1 MKNQVVVV
9 VGASGGLG
17 SAIAKAFSAKDTQVL
32 LAGRTRQPLEI
43 LAAQIGHSASI
54 FTADITDIDSLDA
67 LRQHCLTVYGHVD
80 VVVNATGY
88 DVRKPFSQHELTEV
102 NQLIDVNLLGAIL
115 LTRAFLPLLTAQ
127 NAGTII
133 HLGGFADGRLAFPY
147 YSVDVATRAG
157 LRTFLESINRELSD
171 TGVRTIY
178 FSPTTADTAAEHPYQ
193 DLWREIGVSMV
204 SPETVAQSLLRTLER
219 RQPVYIMGRGSRL
232 LSGLNA
238 ICPQLADRLLLNRYD
253 VILKRYLA
261 A

>member
-1 MKNQVVVV
+1 MKNQVVVI
-9 VGASGGLG
+9 VGAGGGLG
-17 SAIAKAFSAKDTQVL
+17 SAIAQAFAEKGAQVL
-32 LAGRTRQPLEI
+32 LAGRSRQPLEI

-54 FTADITDIDSLDA
+54 FTADITDMDSLEA
-67 LRQHCLTVYGHVD
+67 LSQHCLTAYGRVD

-88 DVRKPFSQHELTEV
+88 DVRKPFSQHQLTEI

-115 LTRAFLPLLTAQ
+115 LSRAFLPLLTAQ

-157 LRTFLESINRELSD
+157 LRTFLESINRELSH

-193 DLWREIGVSMV
+193 DLWRDMGVSMV
-204 SPETVAQSLLRTLER
+204 TPETVAQSLLTALER
-219 RQPVYIMGRGSRL
+219 RQPVYIMGLSSRL
-232 LSGLNA
+232 LAGLNA
-238 ICPQLADRLLLNRYD
+238 ICPQLADRILLNRYG